1 MQSPR
6 KAAFIFVFIT
16 VALDMLAIGI
26 VIPVLPNLIETFLAG
41 DAARAAKY
49 VGLFATIFAAVQ
61 FVVSPLLGALS
72 DRFGR
77 RPVILLSNLGL
88 GLDYLI
94 VALAPSLWFLL
105 VARFLAGATSAS
117 VATAGAYIADVT
129 TPDRRAQYFGLLSA
143 GFGLGF
149 VLGPVIGGLL
159 GAIDLRYPFWAA
171 AAMSLVNFVYGYFIL
186 PESLK
191 PENRAPFT
199 WRKAS
204 PMASLR
210 LLLGGRELWSFGS
223 AIFLSQLAHTVL
235 PAVFVLYASY
245 RYDWGPYE
253 SGLLLAAVGTASVV
267 VQGTCVKPL
276 VRSMGE
282 VSAAVFG
289 LLMGSLA
296 LFWYGFSTESWL
308 VWFAVPIAA
317 FWGLFNATSQSIMSR
332 NVGADEQGKL
342 QGANTS
348 IKALANILGPSLF
361 AYAFALG
368 VSPDRGWSAPGL
380 AFWLAGGFLLLA
392 ALIAVAVSAP
402 RRAPAE

>member
-1 MQSPR
+1 
-6 KAAFIFVFIT
+6 
-16 VALDMLAIGI
+16 
-26 VIPVLPNLIETFLAG
+26 
-41 DAARAAKY
+41 
-49 VGLFATIFAAVQ
+49 
-61 FVVSPLLGALS
+61 
-72 DRFGR
+72 
-77 RPVILLSNLGL
+77 
-88 GLDYLI
+88 
-94 VALAPSLWFLL
+94 
-105 VARFLAGATSAS
+105 
-117 VATAGAYIADVT
+117 
-129 TPDRRAQYFGLLSA
+129 
-143 GFGLGF
+143 
-149 VLGPVIGGLL
+149 
-159 GAIDLRYPFWAA
+159 
-171 AAMSLVNFVYGYFIL
+171 
-186 PESLK
+186 
-191 PENRAPFT
+191 
-199 WRKAS
+199 
-204 PMASLR
+204 
-210 LLLGGRELWSFGS
+210 
-223 AIFLSQLAHTVL
+223 
-235 PAVFVLYASY
+235 
-245 RYDWGPYE
+245 
-253 SGLLLAAVGTASVV
+253 
-267 VQGTCVKPL
+267 
-276 VRSMGE
+276 MGE